1 MGILGFRRVTDAA
14 ILGALTALVTK
25 HGRALTTGELASAPG
40 VEQSRQGLL
49 PRLERLAAS
58 GAVRRVP
65 HADGSLCG
73 WVPASASVPVP
84 PPPPTRKVATE
95 TVAELLGAVAR
106 LVSQG
111 ITATCAAL
119 ADILGW
125 SRVWVRAV
133 VAAAVALGRLFRGG
147 ARNAEVYPVVEAA
160 VTATAQVAAR
170 RGFGATAR
178 DAARWMLARVRT
190 VAPSVTFAACVKLIG
205 ECKGTVTAA
214 PRGGTLLDA
223 RPVVAVEVCQ

>member
-1 MGILGFRRVTDAA
+1 MGILGFFRRVSDAA
-14 ILGALTALVTK
+14 ILGALTALVSK

-40 VEQSRQGLL
+40 VELSRQGLL

-65 HADGSLCG
+65 HVDGSLCG
-73 WVPASASVPVP
+73 WAPASASVPVP

-106 LVSQG
+106 LVSRG
-111 ITATCAAL
+111 VTATCAAL
-119 ADILGW
+119 AELLGW

-147 ARNAEVYPVVEAA
+147 PRNAEVYPVVEAA
-160 VTATAQVAAR
+160 PVVAR
-170 RGFGATAR
+170 RGFGATAK
-178 DAARWMLARVRT
+178 DAARWMLARVRP
-190 VAPSVTFAACVKLIG
+190 VVPSAVSAACVGFIG
-205 ECKGTVTAA
+205 ECNGTVTAA
-214 PRGGTLLDA
+214 TGGGTLMNA
-223 RPVVAVEVCQ
+223 RPVVAAEVCQ